1 MLDLLQSSPLFSARR
16 LVVGLLVTGF
26 VLLTDVLFIH
36 FMNITTST
44 EALTELTIHTLGCY
58 GGLTIAALL
67 NVAGSGDYY

>member
-1 MLDLLQSSPLFSARR
+1 
-16 LVVGLLVTGF
+16 
-26 VLLTDVLFIH
+26 
-36 FMNITTST
+36 MNITTST